1 MLKIA
6 PNPDAAYEIC
16 TVFAPDCKH
25 QLKGKLNYNA
35 SSSEN
40 EDDDEKGNE
49 RDSDKDDTD
58 RINTLRSTI
67 NISVRINI
75 KQKKLIFLKSNI
87 NEKDL

>member
-25 QLKGKLNYNA
+25 QLKSKLNYNA
-35 SSSEN
+35 SSSGN
-40 EDDDEKGNE
+40 EDDEKGNE
-49 RDSDKDDTD
+49 GDSDKDDTD
-58 RINTLRSTI
+58 QINTLKSTI

-75 KQKKLIFLKSNI
+75 KQKN
-87 NEKDL
+87 